1 MINEQRMTAKQW
13 SQTYG
18 WDSVAGGVRFWS
30 IIMAVFVAGMLAG
43 GYLVFR
49 NTPTASAA
57 VRSESVQA
65 GADVQQS
72 AGVSNYS
79 AQEDVLQ
86 AKVTETVARG
96 VAAGSNWQLVPEQTT
111 LSLPYSIQVQNIDGR
126 MSCVDYL
133 LVELDGEVRIVSLSP
148 VYSC

>member
-1 MINEQRMTAKQW
+1 
-13 SQTYG
+13 
-18 WDSVAGGVRFWS
+18 
-30 IIMAVFVAGMLAG
+30 MAVFVAGMLAG

-111 LSLPYSIQVQNIDGR
+111 LSLPYSIQVENSPGR
-126 MSCVDYL
+126 KSCVDYL

>member
-1 MINEQRMTAKQW
+1 MTAKQW

-30 IIMAVFVAGMLAG
+30 IIMAVFVAGMFAG

-65 GADVQQS
+65 GADVQQP
-72 AGVSNYS
+72 AGVSSYS

-96 VAAGSNWQLVPEQTT
+96 VAAGSNWRLVPEQTT
-111 LSLPYSIQVQNIDGR
+111 LSLPYSIQVQNPDGR

-133 LVELDGEVRIVSLSP
+133 FVELDGEVRIVRLSP
-148 VYSC
+148 VYTC